1 MSESEAVA
9 AASGAGIA
17 RNLGVGRSYGF
28 AGGIVPSLGASKT
41 YQWVDDGAAI
51 VGELL
56 TTQERLLREA
66 VTNGGYLTDVYAL
79 LPSRE
84 AVVTFEA
91 AVRQA
96 FTGTQD
102 VATAVQPRYL
112 DREEQEYIHLHAC
125 AFTPATMEETVPGL
139 LEGYRHTTLLPPRM
153 LAAFVGPGIF
163 EEGPAVLTQEDL
175 PSYAFYG
182 EMGLPAYRDR
192 GLVLAH
198 QWSVE
203 SGKLTNTPFVLLP
216 DKHFHTSIQGDTGTG
231 KSELAM
237 RLALELAMK
246 FHRPVLTFEFG
257 TGWRGLFN
265 SPLPRD
271 RFELYQLYPG
281 APRPLRW
288 PLLRVPRRVDVG
300 TYVASLVQIL
310 ANAAGMGERQISL
323 LQGTLRYLYLQ
334 NGVPLKNVPK
344 LLRNWDTRLARK
356 WQHVTREEARFVLAA
371 PGALIDALSPDQMQR
386 LVVYRSGRVGVTD
399 WINELRIL
407 YDKINNQSDKQ
418 SLSGAIN
425 RLERL
430 CQGHLEHITGA
441 VQDGEVIPAL
451 EELPLIGPPGDEWGV
466 TVIEGGLAF
475 GDNFTKAALFGL
487 MLWTIYTDLREEVH
501 TDGEPRYRVEVF
513 IEEANK
519 VLVGAED
526 TDGKKQ
532 STPTLFED
540 MWRDSRK
547 AFYLHPITQTISA
560 LSSSILAS
568 CGNSYFFQSKDPADV
583 DQILPHVAKS
593 PKGVHDLPYVHHVS
607 RLEVGACVVRR
618 GLSKEKEE
626 IEMSLIRPRM
636 VARHL
641 PNDETLR
648 RWYQAQA
655 LALWGNIA

>member
-9 AASGAGIA
+9 AASGAGVA

-66 VTNGGYLTDVYAL
+66 VTDGGYLTDVYAL

-112 DREEQEYIHLHAC
+112 DRDEQEYIHLHAC

-153 LAAFVGPGIF
+153 VAALVGPGVF
-163 EEGPAVLTQEDL
+163 EEGPAIMTQEEL
-175 PSYAFYG
+175 PNYAFYG
-182 EMGLPAYRDR
+182 EMALPAYRDR
-192 GLVLAH
+192 GLVLGH

-203 SGKLTNTPFVLLP
+203 RGALTRTPFVLLP
-216 DKHFHTSIQGDTGTG
+216 DRHFHSSIQGDTGTG

-265 SPLPRD
+265 SPLPRE
-271 RFELYQLYPG
+271 RFEIYQLYPG

-288 PLLRVPRRVDVG
+288 PLLRVPRRVDVN
-300 TYVASLVQIL
+300 TYASSLVQIL
-310 ANAAGMGERQISL
+310 ANAGGMGERQIGL
-323 LQGTLRYLYLQ
+323 LQGTLRYLYLK
-334 NGVPLKNVPK
+334 NGVPIQNVPK
-344 LLRNWDTRLARK
+344 LLPAWNTKLDRSWKRVRSEETGIVGAPTGAR
-356 WQHVTREEARFVLAA
+356 VEDLR
-371 PGALIDALSPDQMQR
+371 PDQFQR
-386 LVVYRSGRVGVTD
+386 LVVHRSSRADVTD
-399 WINELRIL
+399 WVEILRVVH
-407 YDKINNQSDKQ
+407 DKASNQGDKQ
-418 SLSGAIN
+418 SLSSAIN

-430 CQGHLEHITGA
+430 CQGHLKHITGA

-451 EELPLIGPPGDEWGV
+451 EELPLIGPSGDEWGV

-526 TDGKKQ
+526 TEGKKGT
-532 STPTLFED
+532 TPAIFED

-568 CGNSYFFQSKDPADV
+568 CGNSYFFQSKNADDV
-583 DQILPHVAKS
+583 DQILPHVARS
-593 PKGVHDLPYVHHVS
+593 SKGMHDLPYVHHIP
-607 RLEVGACVVRR
+607 RLEVGACVART
-618 GLSKEKEE
+618 GLSTEKED

-641 PNDETLR
+641 PDDGELR
-648 RWYQAQA
+648 RWYQRRV
-655 LALWGNIA
+655 